1 MKYQRVL
8 DAVVRRAE
16 HLSRTESK
24 DLWDIADELLRA
36 VPERDVP
43 FTGTKEQG
51 RQPLSDA
58 ETEEIEAIAR
68 MLEKHGYPDYQPN
81 TLMQMRDIA
90 LTFPTKRRYPE
101 LTFWTHREARNPEFL
116 DWAIR
121 KKRGVENITVVGL
134 RDLRNSMIEA
144 EREAR
149 KERVEVAKKT
159 LRSTADPA
167 ERAKAQRQIDENIG
181 PPKSRTF
188 KVAKEHESDV
198 ERLAEVIE
206 LGHEVENIA
215 DEMRDHL
222 KRLRALRGRI
232 SEDLLETFADD
243 YGTIKQVA
251 DQIIAFLDDTKR
263 QRFTVVQGGK
273 KHA

>member
-1 MKYQRVL
+1 VL

-16 HLSRTESK
+16 HLSRTDSK
-24 DLWDIADELLRA
+24 DLWDIADELIRA
-36 VPERDVP
+36 VPENSIDDP
-43 FTGTKEQG
+43 EQKG
-51 RQPLSDA
+51 PKRQSLSDA
-58 ETEEIEAIAR
+58 ATAEIEAISH
-68 MLEKHGYPDYQPN
+68 MLEKHGYPDFQPH
-81 TLMQMRDIA
+81 TLISMRGIA
-90 LTFPTKRRYPE
+90 LIFPPKRRYPE
-101 LTFWTHREARNPEFL
+101 LTFWTHNEARNPEFL

-134 RDLRNSMIEA
+134 RDLRNSMMEA

-159 LRSTADPA
+159 LRSTTDPV
-167 ERAKAQRQIDENIG
+167 ERAKAQRQVDENIG
-181 PPKSRTF
+181 PPNARTF

-198 ERLAEVIE
+198 ERLSEVIE

-215 DEMRDHL
+215 EEMRDHL

-232 SEDLLETFADD
+232 SEDLLETFTDD

-251 DQIIAFLDDTKR
+251 DQIIALLDDTKR